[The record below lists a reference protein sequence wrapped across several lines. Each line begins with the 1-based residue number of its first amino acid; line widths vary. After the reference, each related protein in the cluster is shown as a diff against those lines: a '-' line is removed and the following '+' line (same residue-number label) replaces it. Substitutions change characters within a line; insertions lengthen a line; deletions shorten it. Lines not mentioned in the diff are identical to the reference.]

1 MALLQ
6 QNGGLRIFCV
16 FAMKK
21 VMATM
26 SSPSSMVVVLW
37 RRRWLEVVF
46 SFFFL
51 WCFWF
56 GSLELTINNEM
67 VVLFFVEGW
76 NG

>member
-6 QNGGLRIFCV
+6 QNGGTRLFCG
-16 FAMKK
+16 FATKK
-21 VMATM
+21 VMTTM
-26 SSPSSMVVVLW
+26 LSPSSMVVVLCK
-37 RRRWLEVVF
+37 RRWLEGIF
-46 SFFFL
+46 FLFFL

-67 VVLFFVEGW
+67 VVLIFVEGW